1 MKYDEKTGKQ
11 IPESRSDEIKV
22 AMDRLNEIRKS
33 TDGQN
38 DKIYEICSMLCDISV
53 SLGLVVD
60 ILGMMFNRIAK
71 EGEKADDKRSAENT
85 GSVE

>member
-11 IPESRSDEIKV
+11 IPESRSDEIKI
-22 AMDRLNEIRKS
+22 AMERLNDVRKA
-33 TDGQN
+33 TEGEN
-38 DKIYEICSMLCDISV
+38 DKILEICNMLCDISI

-60 ILGMMFNRIAK
+60 IIGMLYNRIVK
-71 EGEKADDKRSAENT
+71 EGSKNDERSAEDS